1 MHNTVIGR
9 IFGAITARCISTPSL
24 RKAYMT
30 SEVAYFPEALASPS
44 EATYHRA
51 FNRGRHLKTRHI
63 RSHAEV
69 LPDPQRFFIELCV
82 NPHPRTHNILV
93 NTVDNQRQ
101 MADLSDYNVA
111 HNNQNNPEFCRKPS
125 VLSPG
130 LGSYEIHTSRR
141 R

>member
-1 MHNTVIGR
+1 MFKDLKFDAFNGPSCEYSNMSYMSSE
-9 IFGAITARCISTPSL
+9 TA
-24 RKAYMT
+24 AQ
-30 SEVAYFPEALASPS
+30 VPEALANRW

-51 FNRGRHLKTRHI
+51 FSRGRHLDILHM
-63 RSHAEV
+63 RSHTEV
-69 LPDPQRFFIELCV
+69 LRDARRFFIGLCV
-82 NPHPRTHNILV
+82 NLHPRTHNILV
-93 NTVDNQRQ
+93 NAADNQRQ

-111 HNNQNNPEFCRKPS
+111 HNNQNNPEFCCKPS